1 MLQHHPSD
9 RPHAPTA
16 TIAQRRRQHRRQNS
30 TPSGPEPARD
40 PHTKPPPPTTST
52 VRPSNSNHRRG
63 LSLDTRRQHIRHR
76 SAASIDAGEGVGLGV
91 GVGVGRAF
99 APVGMSA
106 NAGLTGRSQQH
117 DALRAQQ
124 QQQQQQCLQAGPAA
138 QLPQFT
144 FPAAG
149 AHGRQHS
156 SGNGADMGGASDGAY
171 YYSQGNT
178 HEAGFEQGFDGPT
191 IPWEQYLAMQKT
203 RASFANAMASADE
216 MYGSGTALSTP
227 TYMEFPEG
235 VGMSPGWNS
244 EAETASTRKGATRRI
259 SNGIA
264 DRISKFEGLSDDSQ
278 RTVAAPNQNANGERT
293 PSPGEDVLGVNWVAD
308 CFSTR
313 QMETGVK
320 QEEQRPTRFSEG
332 YDESMEETIK
342 PNRRSSPRGLTVFD
356 EMRMQA
362 EQPQAQPQPQI
373 QPQPQPQRHQPIAPA
388 PAPAPQRANTMP
400 SSYEGMPVQ
409 GGVDLMDLNN
419 YGAEFMKVRDFP
431 GVDHEL
437 DLGSRSRSHSQAQ
450 PQSPFDSLTGLH
462 PQDSP
467 SEPTSPQR
475 RGHHRRTDSL
485 ASLASAASISSID
498 IEQTRTQTGITH
510 DDIAT
515 YIQGPDPSDNKWA
528 CLFPECGKRFGRK
541 ENIKS
546 HVQTHLNDR
555 QYQCP
560 SCHKCFVRQHDLKRH
575 AKIHTGVKPYPC
587 ECGNSFARH
596 DALTRH
602 RQRGMCVGAFDGV
615 VRKLAKRGRPR
626 KQRPEME
633 DRVEKAG
640 RTRRKNLSIS
650 STSSFASTVSAGSGP
665 AFSDG
670 DSNPAS
676 PHDGGYPGVLGP
688 EFNLIDV
695 SINEATLSG
704 VAPVLGGLRGAHF
717 QAPNFQEPNLQNYAN
732 SPESP
737 SHSYVSPGAIM
748 DPHSLPS
755 HPTSPAKSTTSHYA
769 EPPELSQSS
778 SPPSCRLFDSDP
790 SSSAE
795 DPARAPSFAP
805 RGQAQSLP
813 PGLMV
818 GAEPD
823 EELMKAFTH
832 DDGMLQIGDGAG
844 MFAGSKFEEDFAV
857 SMMGSD
863 ENAFWGVN

>member
-1 MLQHHPSD
+1 MLPHHPSD
-9 RPHAPTA
+9 QHHAPTA

-30 TPSGPEPARD
+30 TPSGPEPGRD
-40 PHTKPPPPTTST
+40 HQTNPPPPTNP
-52 VRPSNSNHRRG
+52 VRPSGGHRRG

-76 SAASIDAGEGVGLGV
+76 SSASIDAGA
-91 GVGVGRAF
+91 GVGVGRDF
-99 APVGMSA
+99 ATVSIST
-106 NAGLTGRSQQH
+106 NAGFTGRPQH
-117 DALRAQQ
+117 DVLRA
-124 QQQQQQCLQAGPAA
+124 QQQCLQAGPGT

-144 FPAAG
+144 FPAG
-149 AHGRQHS
+149 NHGRQHS
-156 SGNGADMGGASDGAY
+156 SSNGADMSVNTNGTSDGGY
-171 YYSQGNT
+171 YYSQGSA
-178 HEAGFEQGFDGPT
+178 HETGFEQGFDAPS
-191 IPWEQYLAMQKT
+191 IPWEEYLAMQKT
-203 RASFANAMASADE
+203 RANFANAMASADE
-216 MYGSGTALSTP
+216 MYGSGTTLSTP

-244 EAETASTRKGATRRI
+244 EAETASTRRGTRRI

-264 DRISKFEGLSDDSQ
+264 DRINKFEGLSDDSQ
-278 RTVAAPNQNANGERT
+278 RTVTPSNQDATGERM
-293 PSPGEDVLGVNWVAD
+293 PPPAEDVFGVNWGTD
-308 CFSTR
+308 CLSTR
-313 QMETGVK
+313 QVETGVK
-320 QEEQRPTRFSEG
+320 QEEQRPSRFDDG

-356 EMRMQA
+356 EMRRQA
-362 EQPQAQPQPQI
+362 EQQQPQP
-373 QPQPQPQRHQPIAPA
+373 PRHQPIAPA
-388 PAPAPQRANTMP
+388 PAPGPQRSNTMP
-400 SSYEGMPVQ
+400 STLEGMPMP
-409 GGVDLMDLNN
+409 GGADFVDLNN
-419 YGAEFMKVRDFP
+419 FSSEFMKVRDFP
-431 GVDHEL
+431 GVNEDL
-437 DLGSRSRSHSQAQ
+437 DLGSRGRSHSQNQ
-450 PQSPFDSLTGLH
+450 PQTPFDDLPGLRPH
-462 PQDSP
+462 GTP
-467 SEPTSPQR
+467 SQPTSPQR

-515 YIQGPDPSDNKWA
+515 YIQGPEPADNKWV
-528 CLFPECGKRFGRK
+528 CLFPECAKRFGRK

-626 KQRPEME
+626 KPRPEME
-633 DRVEKAG
+633 ERVEKAG
-640 RTRRKNLSIS
+640 RSRRKNLSIS
-650 STSSFASTVSAGSGP
+650 STSSFASTLSAGSGP
-665 AFSDG
+665 AYSDAG
-670 DSNPAS
+670 SNPAS
-676 PHDGGYPGVLGP
+676 PQGGGYPGVLGP

-704 VAPVLGGLRGAHF
+704 VPPMLGGLRGPPF
-717 QAPNFQEPNLQNYAN
+717 QAPNFQEPNLQKYAN
-732 SPESP
+732 SPES

-748 DPHSLPS
+748 DPHALPS

-769 EPPELSQSS
+769 EPPGLSQSS
-778 SPPSCRLFDSDP
+778 SPPPCRLFDSDP
-790 SSSAE
+790 SSSTE
-795 DPARAPSFAP
+795 DAGMSFAPP
-805 RGQAQSLP
+805 RGQAQTLP

-832 DDGMLQIGDGAG
+832 DDGMLQIEDGAG

-857 SMMGSD
+857 NMMGTD
-863 ENAFWGVN
+863 DNPFWGVN